1 MKFKIL
7 LFLLFNFQC
16 LNSQVTNW
24 GFYDLDSIISVE
36 MPDAVY
42 EFDTIIESN
51 KIYQMY
57 STINESNFIAQKF
70 YLDNSLDLKLPTSK
84 KELNSF
90 YMDLAEV
97 LNLLISSNEI
107 IESKLIHENIEG
119 YKLSFSD
126 KKNINYQ
133 EIILYFLNNNLY
145 IFIYRDAN
153 GLNNF
158 NKSKFFNSIEFNQ
171 KTDINQ
177 YIEKKVPLKFKL
189 FIALIAILI
198 LSYIVRFTSKKNTK
212 Y

>member
-42 EFDTIIESN
+42 EFDTIIESK

-57 STINESNFIAQKF
+57 SKINETNFIAQKF
-70 YLDNSLDLKLPTSK
+70 FLDNSLDLKLPTSK

-90 YMDLAEV
+90 YMDLAEI

-133 EIILYFLNNNLY
+133 DIILYFVNNNLY